1 MPTLPGNF
9 LLGQAVHELDI
20 EHLPS
25 MISHGT
31 NGFQR
36 NLQIPGFRSRK
47 VPLITW
53 VLALVKAMLKRSRR
67 SHVILY
73 WARCILWV
81 THHASRWAWMY
92 IARVRWTRLQTQSSV
107 RVSSGRFFGSSAGT
121 CCSKSETLLQ
131 IWKWL
136 FENGSFGYLATT
148 GEARSGTD
156 PKPVY
161 PTFSSNSRGGKVFSN
176 FGAMSAFKAFRREKL
191 LSHLHLLMVSHC
203 CSS

>member
-1 MPTLPGNF
+1 MAFNVTSKN
-9 LLGQAVHELDI
+9 
-20 EHLPS
+20 
-25 MISHGT
+25 
-31 NGFQR
+31 
-36 NLQIPGFRSRK
+36 PGFRSRK
-47 VPLITW
+47 APLSTW

-67 SHVILY
+67 SHVIRY
-73 WARCILWV
+73 WARCTLWV

-92 IARVRWTRLQTQSSV
+92 IARVRWTRLQTHRPCGWVLDVFLAVPLGPVVLNQKP
-107 RVSSGRFFGSSAGT
+107 
-121 CCSKSETLLQ
+121 CCR
-131 IWKWL
+131 

-191 LSHLHLLMVSHC
+191 LSHLHFLMVSHC